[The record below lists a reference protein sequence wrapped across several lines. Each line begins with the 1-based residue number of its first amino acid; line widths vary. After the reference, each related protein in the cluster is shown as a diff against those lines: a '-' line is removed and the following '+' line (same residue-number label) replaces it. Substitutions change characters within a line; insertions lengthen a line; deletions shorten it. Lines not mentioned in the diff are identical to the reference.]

1 MELSSSNARKK
12 VSAINDVTRWWRQWG
27 GGGRLQ
33 FELIILLG
41 LTSLPIKG
49 ETRGPPLLFNSV
61 TDGLAVLVKK
71 SSWWGVAQWVNSSH
85 SREDD
90 TIFLL

>member
-1 MELSSSNARKK
+1 MKTVRG
-12 VSAINDVTRWWRQWG
+12 W
-27 GGGRLQ
+27 GRLQ

-71 SSWWGVAQWVNSSH
+71 THDEGLLSGLIPHIVE
-85 SREDD
+85 R
-90 TIFLL
+90 TIRFFFFKMI